1 VTDRLEQA
9 DTHDSGLFGP
19 SSVTWR
25 LFSEP
30 VMWIAGLRAM
40 YMQALHPRVMKGTW
54 QNTAFAKP
62 DEAWGRFTRTVEF
75 VRVRTYGT
83 KAEVERAGARL
94 RKVHASLRGVDGDG
108 VEFRLD
114 EPELL
119 LWVHCGEVGSYAEIA
134 RRSGVHVTPPEL
146 DAFVDEQRR
155 SAAVVGL
162 DPAAVPATMAE
173 LDAYYADMR
182 PRLSICAEARHALR
196 LSFTP
201 KLPPALL
208 PLRLIVP
215 PMNVLAYASLPR
227 WARRMYGTPA
237 IGLTDAAVTLTLR
250 AAFESTTRI
259 PPHVFQLASAAQA
272 GARRSG
278 PRHSGPRH
286 SGPRHSGPRHSAT
299 QHSGG
304 SRSAA

>member
-1 VTDRLEQA
+1 VTARPGPA
-9 DTHDSGLFGP
+9 DQQDSGLFGP
-19 SSVTWR
+19 GSVTWR
-25 LFSEP
+25 VLSEP

-54 QNTAFAKP
+54 QNTAFANP

-83 KAEVERAGARL
+83 TAEVDRLGARL
-94 RKVHASLRGVDGDG
+94 RKVHASLRGVDGNG
-108 VEFRLD
+108 QEFRLD

-134 RRSGVHVTPPEL
+134 RRSGVHVTAAEL
-146 DAFVDEQRR
+146 DAFIDEQRR

-162 DPAAVPATMAE
+162 DPATVPASMAE
-173 LDAYYADMR
+173 LDAYYARMR
-182 PRLSICAEARHALR
+182 PRLSACPEARRALR

-201 KLPPALL
+201 KLPPTLL

-215 PMNVLAYASLPR
+215 PLNVLGYASLPR

-237 IGLTDAAVTLTLR
+237 IGLTDGAVTVALR
-250 AAFESTTRI
+250 AAHESTSRI
-259 PPHVFQLASAAQA
+259 PPHVFMLAAPQKRRSESAA
-272 GARRSG
+272 
-278 PRHSGPRH
+278 
-286 SGPRHSGPRHSAT
+286 
-299 QHSGG
+299 
-304 SRSAA
+304 

>member
-1 VTDRLEQA
+1 MTVELGHADR
-9 DTHDSGLFGP
+9 HDSGLFGP
-19 SSVTWR
+19 GSVTWR
-25 LFSEP
+25 VLSEP

-54 QNTAFAKP
+54 QNTALAKP

-83 KAEVERAGARL
+83 SAEVERLGARL

-108 VEFRLD
+108 REFRLD

-134 RRSGVHVTPPEL
+134 RRSGVHVTSADL
-146 DAFVDEQRR
+146 DTFIDEQRR

-162 DPAAVPATMAE
+162 DPAEVPASMAE
-173 LDAYYADMR
+173 LEAYYAQMR
-182 PRLSICAEARHALR
+182 PSLFACAEARHALR

-201 KLPPALL
+201 KLPHGLL
-208 PLRLIVP
+208 PLRLLVP
-215 PMNVLAYASLPR
+215 PLNVLGYASLPK

-237 IGLTDAAVTLTLR
+237 IGLTDAAVTLALR
-250 AAFESTTRI
+250 AAFESTTRM
-259 PPHVFQLASAAQA
+259 PPQVFQLT
-272 GARRSG
+272 G
-278 PRHSGPRH
+278 PRRP
-286 SGPRHSGPRHSAT
+286 
-299 QHSGG
+299 QQ